1 MKKTKAQIL
10 LAALATLF
18 VTAPANAA
26 DDAQRPTAP
35 DFKGVQALARQLASR
50 PFVERRVP
58 VSQRLGELSYDQCR
72 QIAFDDRKS
81 VWRRERLPFQL
92 QFFHPGGPHKD
103 AIEVNTVDGDEVTPI
118 PFSRDFFNY
127 DASLRFTWMDFRGAR
142 FTGFRVLYPLNRAD
156 KLDEV
161 IAWQGATYFRAVPAS
176 LVYGLSARALAVNC
190 GSAGAEEFPR
200 FKEYWIDRPDRDGK
214 VLRLR
219 GLFDSD
225 SLAGAV
231 ECTIV
236 PGAETVTRVRI
247 AVFPRVDLPHVGIA
261 PLTSMFWFSKNQLCR
276 FDDPRPQ
283 VHDSDGLLAQTGAG
297 EWLWRPLD
305 NTGKLRQSL
314 FIDKNPKGFG
324 LLQRERDPACYQDLH
339 AQYQRRP
346 SAWVRPGGDW
356 GAGAVRLLEIPTESE
371 FSDNIVAFW
380 EPAQILKAGS
390 SAEYAYE
397 VAWSGEKPDLPPIG
411 RAVLTRTGAVP
422 GEPRS
427 RRFVIDF
434 TAPGLEQQGPGFAPE
449 ALVTAARGR
458 ILNQGDEFNP
468 YQRAWRVSFTVAADA
483 GAEAVELRARLRKG
497 GGICTETW
505 TYCWTP

>member
-1 MKKTKAQIL
+1 MNRKTCSIL
-10 LAALATLF
+10 IAVIAPLF
-18 VTAPANAA
+18 VTAEANDAA
-26 DDAQRPTAP
+26 DAKRPATP
-35 DFKGVQALARQLASR
+35 DFKGVKALARQLASR
-50 PFVERRVP
+50 PFVDHRAS

-103 AIEVNTVDGDEVTPI
+103 QIEMNVVDGDEVDPI

-127 DASLRFTWMDFRGAR
+127 DTSLHFNWMDFRGAR
-142 FTGFRVLYPLNRAD
+142 FSGFRVLYPLNRAD

-161 IAWQGATYFRAVPAS
+161 IALQGATYFRVVPAS

-190 GSAGAEEFPR
+190 GGPGAEEFPR
-200 FKEYWIDRPDRDGK
+200 FREFWIDRPDRDGK
-214 VLRLR
+214 VLRFR

-225 SLAGAV
+225 SLSGAA
-231 ECTIV
+231 EFTIV

-247 AVFPRVDLPHVGIA
+247 AVFPRVDIPRVGIA
-261 PLTSMFWFSKNQLCR
+261 PLTSMFWFSKNNQCR

-283 VHDSDGLLAQTGAG
+283 VHDSDGFLLQTGAG

-305 NTGKLRQSL
+305 NTGKLRHSAFL
-314 FIDKNPKGFG
+314 DKNPKGFG
-324 LLQRERDPACYQDLH
+324 LLQRERDPARYQDLH

-346 SAWVRPGGDW
+346 SAWVRPGSDW
-356 GAGAVRLLEIPTESE
+356 GAGSVRLMEIPTESE
-371 FSDNIVAFW
+371 FSDNMVAFW
-380 EPAQILKAGS
+380 EPSQGLKAGS
-390 SAEYAYE
+390 SGEYAYE
-397 VAWSGEKPDLPPIG
+397 VAWSGEKPDLPPVG
-411 RAVLTRTGAVP
+411 RAVLTRTGAEP
-422 GEPRS
+422 GESRS

-458 ILNQGDEFNP
+458 IFNLGDEFNP
-468 YQRAWRVSFTVAADA
+468 YQHTWRVSFSVAADA
-483 GAEAVELRARLRKG
+483 GADAVELRARLRKG